1 MNIVRASI
9 GLWRVETRVNRALL
23 KRLPADAEGA
33 FDGKRPPLFA
43 APNFERTLKFYN
55 LPPELVALKGLGMFA
70 MVKKAR
76 EWFEQRGHDMKGDAV
91 FVVPPVV
98 LCSGCRVCL
107 CCVWLVLLYVAWCRC
122 WRRRW
127 LSYWCESVLLWLACG
142 RSCRGVFWMLLLVC
156 WCWLP

>member
-1 MNIVRASI
+1 M
-9 GLWRVETRVNRALL
+9 NRALL

-76 EWFEQRGHDMKGDAV
+76 EWFEQRGHDMKGDPTPER
-91 FVVPPVV
+91 FHD
-98 LCSGCRVCL
+98 
-107 CCVWLVLLYVAWCRC
+107 
-122 WRRRW
+122 
-127 LSYWCESVLLWLACG
+127 LLWIEELKMLFDMTVYDIYLETALAYDG
-142 RSCRGVFWMLLLVC
+142 RRELYTIEVSNFRQQYFSALGYIPRFHRLM
-156 WCWLP
+156 